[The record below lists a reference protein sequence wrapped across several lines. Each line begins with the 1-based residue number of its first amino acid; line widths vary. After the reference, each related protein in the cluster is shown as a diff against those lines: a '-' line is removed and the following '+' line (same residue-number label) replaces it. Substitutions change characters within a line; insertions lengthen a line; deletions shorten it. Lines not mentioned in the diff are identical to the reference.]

1 MMGDQPGW
9 FLMGIDKVGHR
20 SMMLGVWYF
29 FCCKR
34 AQAGDINGQSA
45 IARRKYKDKNSN
57 IRCVRGKLA
66 YQQVD
71 IFT

>member
-1 MMGDQPGW
+1 
-9 FLMGIDKVGHR
+9 MGIDKVGHR

-34 AQAGDINGQSA
+34 AQAGDIKGQSA
-45 IARRKYKDKNSN
+45 IARRKYTDKKLQYSV
-57 IRCVRGKLA
+57 CEGGAKLA
-66 YQQVD
+66 CQQEG

>member
-1 MMGDQPGW
+1 
-9 FLMGIDKVGHR
+9 MGIDKVGHR
-20 SMMLGVWYF
+20 SVMSGVWF
-29 FCCKR
+29 FSVASGHR
-34 AQAGDINGQSA
+34 LAQAGDINGQSA